1 MKSIKPGRG
10 PSAMGG
16 IAAAGAALFGIIWI
30 AIAGSM
36 GAYIMVPF
44 GIIFVVIAIVSA
56 AYNFYNAGA
65 KNRLSNFDITDDGE
79 EPDPLNQ
86 RFGNQRFCAQ
96 CGERLPENA
105 KFCPGC
111 GEKIVWNKEEA
122 P

>member
-1 MKSIKPGRG
+1 MNHTGHAGRHTK
-10 PSAMGG
+10 AK
-16 IAAAGAALFGIIWI
+16 IDNA
-30 AIAGSM
+30 
-36 GAYIMVPF
+36 
-44 GIIFVVIAIVSA
+44 
-56 AYNFYNAGA
+56 AGA

-105 KFCPGC
+105 KFCPAC